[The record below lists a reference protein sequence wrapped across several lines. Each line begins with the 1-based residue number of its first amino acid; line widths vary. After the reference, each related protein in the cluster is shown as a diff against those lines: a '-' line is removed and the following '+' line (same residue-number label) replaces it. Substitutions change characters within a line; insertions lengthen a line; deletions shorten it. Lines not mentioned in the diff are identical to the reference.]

1 MNYNN
6 VHDILLLLKMSRRTL
21 IVLLDKGS
29 VRKLICMHGWW
40 KFSKPVIFWCT
51 IHNHFVLLLLFG
63 LCSCICLGLCSGW
76 KTIERVN
83 I

>member
-1 MNYNN
+1 VNYNN

-40 KFSKPVIFWCT
+40 KFSKPVIFL
-51 IHNHFVLLLLFG
+51 VYDSQS
-63 LCSCICLGLCSGW
+63 LCFIIVIWLM
-76 KTIERVN
+76 
-83 I
+83 

>member
-29 VRKLICMHGWW
+29 VRILLCMVGGN
-40 KFSKPVIFWCT
+40 FQ
-51 IHNHFVLLLLFG
+51 NL
-63 LCSCICLGLCSGW
+63 
-76 KTIERVN
+76 
-83 I
+83 